1 MLIVEREI
9 LDLSISWK
17 SRNFSYWDRFF
28 SRKETVPMEKE
39 TILSEK
45 ERRWKTNE
53 ANKWNNVTIF

>member
-1 MLIVEREI
+1 MNI
-9 LDLSISWK
+9 
-17 SRNFSYWDRFF
+17 NFLQKDRFFFHWDRFF
-28 SRKETVPMEKE
+28 SRKETVPMRKE

>member
-1 MLIVEREI
+1 MNI
-9 LDLSISWK
+9 
-17 SRNFSYWDRFF
+17 NFLQKDRFF
-28 SRKETVPMEKE
+28 SRKETVPMRKE